1 MPIVPRIGAETRS
14 PEDPNWTYSTL
25 VAFTLLCSEAGTGG
39 AGIFNSEVSL
49 NLKAGVHE
57 VSVVS
62 AAELFACDE
71 AMYIYIYRQ
80 RIPPAERDRLDSRT

>member
-1 MPIVPRIGAETRS
+1 METRS

-39 AGIFNSEVSL
+39 AGIFLLEVSS
-49 NLKAGVHE
+49 NFKARLHK

-62 AAELFACDE
+62 AALLFACDE
-71 AMYIYIYRQ
+71 AMYI
-80 RIPPAERDRLDSRT
+80 